1 MSLKKSRVPLSLI
14 QTRDCFAFDLY
25 VKETVMDF
33 ETQLGC
39 EKRKRVMK
47 REYFFMPDNLPENYD
62 QFMPE
67 ATKVI
72 LKSRQKN
79 KKNNPTLYPV
89 GITSYENFFSHEE
102 LQEIENLVEETEK
115 KCENRAFLPMTA
127 QQTFSK

>member
-62 QFMPE
+62 
-67 ATKVI
+67 
-72 LKSRQKN
+72 
-79 KKNNPTLYPV
+79 
-89 GITSYENFFSHEE
+89 
-102 LQEIENLVEETEK
+102 
-115 KCENRAFLPMTA
+115 
-127 QQTFSK
+127 